1 MNLGPV
7 KVASLILW
15 LAPWPSAAATLQ
27 PSPGSDDIQFFDQQ
41 VRPLLERSCFECHSH
56 QSGKMKNGLTLD
68 SRDGWKSGG
77 ESGPAIVPGDPEKS
91 LLIKAVRYEYPDL
104 RMPPKRRLSDPE
116 IAVLEEWVRR
126 GAPDPRVTG
135 AGQRSGK
142 QWIEPVNWWSLHPL
156 TRPTVPAGVPHPVD
170 AFVSAKLSQASIRP
184 APEADRRTLIRRVT
198 LDLQGLLPTPEAVDA
213 FVQNADPGAYEE
225 LVDRL
230 LASPRYGERWA
241 RHWLDTIHFA
251 DTHGF
256 EHDLMRTNAWR
267 YRDYVID
274 SLNCDTPWPRFIREQ
289 IAADVFF
296 PDEPRLTVALGF
308 LGAGPWDQST
318 AQTAPRTFEYLDRDD
333 IVTQTMATFASS
345 TVHCARCHDHKFDPI
360 TQEDYYALQAVFA
373 GVGRGDLLF
382 DGDPARAR
390 ARRGWKSQLSAA
402 EKKNEAVL
410 LSPENTEVVDAWERG
425 RSFEPKWQVLQP
437 ETFLTTSASILTRT
451 EDGALL
457 AQGLRPET
465 DVYTVVAACDLP
477 EVTAVRLEVLTDPSL
492 PMRGPGRADNGN
504 LHLSEFS
511 VQLFSPSAPKPEPVT
526 LKRATADFD
535 QEGWTIRH
543 ALDGDEKTAWGVHP
557 LEGEPH
563 VAVFEFEKR
572 LKLTHSARLAVQL
585 KQLHGRGHVI
595 GKFRLAVT
603 DERSS
608 VSILPAEVAEAH
620 SVPPE
625 ERTVDQQII
634 IASYVLRSLA
644 EEQLAALPPP
654 KRVFGAGPEFS
665 AIAEGGFYKPWAE
678 PKPVHL
684 LKRGDINQPGP
695 WAAPGALSAIT
706 ALPSRFALKEP
717 NAEGERRRA
726 LADWLADEKNPLTW
740 RSVVNR
746 IWHYHFG
753 AGLSDTLNDLGRMGN
768 PPSNPELLDW
778 LACEFRDNGA
788 SLKSLHRL
796 IVTSAAY
803 RRASRFDESAAA
815 RDPDNRLL
823 WRGPSWRLDA
833 EAYRDSVI
841 ALAGDL
847 DLTMGGPGVQQF
859 KLGKPIQLT
868 PTVDYAPYD
877 WNSPGAGRRSIYRFV
892 YRGLPD
898 PFLDALD
905 FPDAAQLAP
914 VRPFSASPL
923 QALALFNS
931 DFVLHHCA
939 RMAARLDEA
948 HPTSGERVREAVRLA
963 FQREPLPAERADLE
977 AYAAAH
983 TLAALCRILLNSNE
997 FLFVN

>member
-1 MNLGPV
+1 MNSGLV
-7 KVASLILW
+7 KVLALILL
-15 LAPWPSAAATLQ
+15 LAPWLSAATTL
-27 PSPGSDDIQFFDQQ
+27 PPPGDDDILFFDQQ

-68 SRDGWKSGG
+68 SRDGWKTGG
-77 ESGPAIVPGDPEKS
+77 ESGPALIPGDPEKS
-91 LLIKAVRYEYPDL
+91 LLIKAVRYQDPNL
-104 RMPPKRRLSDPE
+104 KMPPKGRLADRD
-116 IAVLEEWVRR
+116 IVLFEEWVRR
-126 GAPDPRVTG
+126 GAPDPRG
-135 AGQRSGK
+135 SGGQRTGQ
-142 QWIEPVNWWSLHPL
+142 QWVEPANWWSLRPL
-156 TRPTVPAGVPHPVD
+156 TRPSVPLGVSNPID
-170 AFVSAKLSQASIRP
+170 AFLSVKLDQACIYP

-198 LDLQGLLPTPEAVDA
+198 LDLHGLMPTPEAVDA
-213 FVQNADPGAYEE
+213 FVHEADPCAYEK
-225 LVDRL
+225 LVDQL

-267 YRDYVID
+267 YRDYVIE
-274 SLNCDTPWPRFIREQ
+274 SLNHDIPWPRFIREQ

-296 PDEPRLTVALGF
+296 PEEPRLTVALGF

-333 IVTQTMATFASS
+333 IVTQTMATFTSS

-382 DGDPARAR
+382 DEHSARAKV
-390 ARRGWKSQLSAA
+390 RRGWKTLLAA
-402 EKKNEAVL
+402 VEKRNEGML
-410 LSPENTEVVDAWERG
+410 LAPENIAEIDAWERE
-425 RSFEPKWQVLQP
+425 RRTEANWQVLQP
-437 ETFLTTSASILTRT
+437 ETFLTTSASILTRG
-451 EDGALL
+451 EDGSLL
-457 AQGLRPET
+457 AQGPRPET

-477 EVTAVRLEVLTDPSL
+477 EVTAVRLEVLSDPSL
-492 PMRGPGRADNGN
+492 PMSGPGRADNGN

-511 VQLFSPSAPKPEPVT
+511 VQLFGPSASKPEPIA

-543 ALDGDEKTAWGVHP
+543 ALDGNEKTAWGVHP
-557 LEGEPH
+557 REGESH
-563 VAVFEFEKR
+563 TAVFEFEKR
-572 LKLTHSARLAVQL
+572 LKLVHGARLAVQL

-603 DERSS
+603 GDEPST
-608 VSILPAEVAEAH
+608 VSILPTEVAEAR
-620 SVPPE
+620 SVPAE
-625 ERTVDQQII
+625 ERTFDQQII
-634 IASYVLRSLA
+634 LASYVLRSLV
-644 EEQLAALPPP
+644 EDQLAAMPPP
-654 KRVFGAGPEFS
+654 ERVFGAGPEFS

-678 PKPVHL
+678 PKAVHL

-695 WAAPGALSAIT
+695 LAASGGLSAIT
-706 ALPSRFALKEP
+706 ALPSRFELKDP
-717 NAEGERRRA
+717 NNEGERRRA
-726 LADWLADEKNPLTW
+726 LADWLADGKNPLTW
-740 RSVVNR
+740 RSIVNR
-746 IWHYHFG
+746 VWHYHFD

-778 LACEFRDNGA
+778 LACEFRDSGA

-803 RRASRFDESAAA
+803 RRSSRFDEAAAA
-815 RDPDNRLL
+815 RDPNNRLL
-823 WRGPSWRLDA
+823 WRGPCWRLDA
-833 EAYRDSVI
+833 ESYRDSVLE
-841 ALAGDL
+841 LAGDL

-898 PFLDALD
+898 PFLDVLD

-931 DFVLHHCA
+931 DFVLHHSA
-939 RMAARLDEA
+939 RVAARLDNA
-948 HPTSGERVREAVRLA
+948 YPSSTERVRAAVRLA
-963 FQREPLPAERADLE
+963 FQRELSPAEQADLE
-977 AYAAAH
+977 SYAAGH
-983 TLAALCRILLNSNE
+983 GLAALCRVLLNSNE